1 MPPLVSG
8 SDTSRPKR
16 RQRLARW
23 ALLGPVC
30 LLVLG
35 QALAQDIE
43 LDTIPHDA
51 LETTVSGVAGDLD
64 TVTAQMRLTEE
75 RIAAV
80 RAEIAA
86 LDGDATRLGAELLA
100 ASQRVDL
107 ADGEIR
113 VIEERLEELFASE
126 RTIRARLDG
135 HDRSISNL
143 LASLQRISA
152 NPPPAMIVDPADA
165 LGSARAALLLA
176 AVLPQLQVR
185 AQTVT
190 GDLNAL
196 VALKQDAQ
204 TEADLLNANLQT
216 LNEERLRIATVIEAR
231 KQGLEWLSEDLL
243 REEAEAQALAD
254 RASSLEHLIRGLET
268 RIAAVTAAG
277 AAQRAA
283 SEGQTVPALD
293 LQTLAIAFADTTR
306 TEPAVPIE
314 SARGY
319 LRAPAAGVTVTT
331 YGAAD
336 GFGGTARGLTL
347 ATRADAP
354 VFAPADSWVV
364 YSGTFLNYGQ
374 IVILNAGQGYLIVL
388 AGLEQVVVERD
399 QFLLMGS
406 PIGMMGQHPPAQR
419 LAGATGFSGPTL
431 YIELREGGI
440 PIDPAGWW
448 TSQPEQQENGTS

>member
-8 SDTSRPKR
+8 PAPARSKR
-16 RQRLARW
+16 RQRLVRW
-23 ALLGPVC
+23 ALLGPAC
-30 LLVLG
+30 LVLLAP
-35 QALAQDIE
+35 ALAQDTD
-43 LDTIPHDA
+43 LDAIPHDA
-51 LETTVSGVAGDLD
+51 LETTAAGVTGDLD
-64 TVTAQMRLTEE
+64 AVAAQMRLTEE
-75 RIAAV
+75 RIAAI
-80 RAEIAA
+80 RAEIEA

-100 ASQRVDL
+100 AGQRVDL

-113 VIEERLEELFASE
+113 VIEERLEELFAAE

-165 LGSARAALLLA
+165 LGSARAALLLS
-176 AVLPQLQVR
+176 AVLPQLQAR
-185 AQTVT
+185 AETVT

-196 VALKQDAQ
+196 VVLKQSAQ
-204 TEADLLNANLQT
+204 AEAELLNANLQT

-254 RASSLEHLIRGLET
+254 RATSLEHLIRGLET

-283 SEGQTVPALD
+283 SDGQSVPALD
-293 LQTLAIAFADTTR
+293 PQTLAIAFADTTR

-314 SARGY
+314 AARGY
-319 LRAPAAGVTVTT
+319 LRAPANGVTVMT

-336 GFGGTARGLTL
+336 GFGGTARGVTL

-354 VFAPADSWVV
+354 VVAPADGWVV

-388 AGLEQVVVERD
+388 AGLEQVGVERG

-406 PIGMMGQHPPAQR
+406 PVGTMGQHPPAQR
-419 LAGATGFSGPTL
+419 LAGASGVSGPTL